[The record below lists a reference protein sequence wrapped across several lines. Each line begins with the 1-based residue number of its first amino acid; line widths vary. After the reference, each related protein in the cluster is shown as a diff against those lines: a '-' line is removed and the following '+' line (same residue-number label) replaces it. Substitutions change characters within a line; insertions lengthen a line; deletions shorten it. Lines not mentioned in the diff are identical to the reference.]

1 MLKSILLF
9 TVLAALASII
19 IVVLPFMSFHHLIGR
34 PADESILWTG
44 VWFALLLSIVLQIGN
59 KEEK

>member
-1 MLKSILLF
+1 MLKSVLVF
-9 TVLAALASII
+9 TVLAMLASII
-19 IVVLPFMSFHHLIGR
+19 LVVLPFMSFHHLIGR

-44 VWFALLLSIVLQIGN
+44 TWFAVLLSVVLQIGN